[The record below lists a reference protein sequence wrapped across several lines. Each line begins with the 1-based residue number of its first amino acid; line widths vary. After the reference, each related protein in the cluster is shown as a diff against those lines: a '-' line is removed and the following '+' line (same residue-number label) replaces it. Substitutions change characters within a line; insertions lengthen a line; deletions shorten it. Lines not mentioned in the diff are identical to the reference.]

1 MFLTI
6 IGLIVIIIC
15 ITGFAAAHKK
25 KKHRKSTYIF
35 LTILSI
41 IGLYMLGGITRE
53 QRSQKPIFEPGTS
66 NESYNKN
73 SIK

>member
-41 IGLYMLGGITRE
+41 IGLYMLGGITRK
-53 QRSQKPIFEPGTS
+53 QRSQKPIFEQGTS
-66 NESYNKN
+66 NESYDKS